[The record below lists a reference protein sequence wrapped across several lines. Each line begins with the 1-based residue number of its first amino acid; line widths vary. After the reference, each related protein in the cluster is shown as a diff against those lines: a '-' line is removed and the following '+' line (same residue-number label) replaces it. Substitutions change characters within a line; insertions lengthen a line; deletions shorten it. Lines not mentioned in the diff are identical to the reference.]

1 MKILKFREFFEN
13 ASASGSTAGSGD
25 VSNPQVGG
33 NQGSGDIPFYL
44 KRSKRRKMG
53 NPSQVS
59 DLRDL
64 KPEKI
69 NRVSDF

>member
-13 ASASGSTAGSGD
+13 ASSSGSIAGSGD
-25 VSNPQVGG
+25 VSNPQVST
-33 NQGSGDIPFYL
+33 QGSGDIPFYL
-44 KRSKRRKMG
+44 KRSRRRKMG

>member
-13 ASASGSTAGSGD
+13 ASPSGSTAGSGD
-25 VSNPQVGG
+25 VSNPQVGT
-33 NQGSGDIPFYL
+33 QGSGDIPFYL
-44 KRSKRRKMG
+44 KRSRRRKMG

-69 NRVSDF
+69 NRITDF

>member
-13 ASASGSTAGSGD
+13 ASSS
-25 VSNPQVGG
+25 
-33 NQGSGDIPFYL
+33 DIPFYL
-44 KRSKRRKMG
+44 KRSRRRKMG